1 MNILLQGHIAVS
13 GENYLKEVADPHWKI
28 QTWTPDTLC
37 ETTFANMAAVA
48 NVIVGGNIPGNSWPA
63 APALSLFQIPWTGY
77 NHTGPERMPLNIPVC
92 NCFEHESAIAEYVL
106 LAMLDWEIRLGQM
119 HKSMC
124 ENGWAGRVTGLSG
137 DYHGEV
143 SGKTVGFVGYGHI
156 AKAIAKRA
164 AAFDIKLMAVRRNTD
179 HKPEELSWLGKT
191 EQLPELLSKSDFVV
205 IACDL
210 NDSTKDLFNAESLGQ
225 MKSTGVLI
233 NVSRGGIVD
242 EEALY
247 NALKNNSIGGAV
259 IDTWYNYNAQGKPE
273 VSPYNYPFNDLD
285 NIVMSA
291 HESAWT
297 EQQAKRRWEFIAK
310 NIRRVEMG
318 QEPENKVF
326 VGTAV
331 LPDILPDN

>member
-1 MNILLQGHIAVS
+1 M
-13 GENYLKEVADPHWKI
+13 
-28 QTWTPDTLC
+28 
-37 ETTFANMAAVA
+37 
-48 NVIVGGNIPGNSWPA
+48 
-63 APALSLFQIPWTGY
+63 
-77 NHTGPERMPLNIPVC
+77 
-92 NCFEHESAIAEYVL
+92 
-106 LAMLDWEIRLGQM
+106 
-119 HKSMC
+119 
-124 ENGWAGRVTGLSG
+124 
-137 DYHGEV
+137 
-143 SGKTVGFVGYGHI
+143 
-156 AKAIAKRA
+156 
-164 AAFDIKLMAVRRNTD
+164 KLMAVRRNTD

-191 EQLPELLSKSDFVV
+191 EQLPELLGKCDFVV

-242 EEALY
+242 EQALY
-247 NALKNNSIGGAV
+247 NALKTNSIGGAV

-273 VSPYNYPFNDLD
+273 VSPYNYPFNELD

>member
-13 GENYLKEVADPHWKI
+13 GENYLREVAEPHWNI
-28 QTWTPDTLC
+28 QTWSPDTQS
-37 ETTFANMAAVA
+37 ENTFAEMAAIA
-48 NVIVGGNIPGNSWPA
+48 NVVIGGNIPGDSWPA
-63 APALSLFQIPWTGY
+63 APALKLFQIPWTGY
-77 NHTGPERMPLNIPVC
+77 NHTGPERMPLDIPVC

-106 LAMLDWEIRLGQM
+106 LSMLDWEIRLGQM

-143 SGKTVGFVGYGHI
+143 SGKTVGFIGYGHI

-164 AAFDIKLMAVRRNTD
+164 AAFDMKLMAVRRNTD
-179 HKPEELSWLGKT
+179 HKPEELAWLAST
-191 EQLPELLSKSDFVV
+191 EQLPELLGKSDFVV

-210 NDSTKDLFNAESLGQ
+210 NDSTQGLFNTATIAQ

-233 NVSRGGIVD
+233 NVSRGAIVD

-247 NALKNNSIGGAV
+247 NALKARSIGGAV
-259 IDTWYNYNAQGKPE
+259 IDTWYNYNQQGKPE
-273 VSPYNYPFNDLD
+273 VSLYNYPFNELD

-297 EQQAKRRWEFIAK
+297 EQQAKRRWKFIAN
-310 NIRRVEMG
+310 NIRRVEKG
-318 QEPENKVF
+318 REPQNKVF
-326 VGTAV
+326 VGTAE
-331 LPDILPDN
+331 LPQN